1 MKTLVGRKFEIIKSD
16 NKPNRGSYDQISDE
30 DYESIQKEL
39 GATRLRIWLPGTIG
53 TMDYRPDRHNVYL
66 DANGV
71 VTEVE
76 IG

>member
-1 MKTLVGRKFEIIKSD
+1 MKTLVGRKFELIKSD
-16 NKPNRGSYDQISDE
+16 KQPNRGSYDKISDE
-30 DYESIQKEL
+30 DYEIIKKEL

-53 TMDYRPDRHNVYL
+53 TADYRTDRHNVYL

-71 VTEVE
+71 VTKVK